1 MNFCIKYNQDFYL
14 SLGFKMSELYLPCLP
29 EFEIQSDIEIDLRGC
44 EVSFTLTYGAVSV
57 DCCMDGVVKVE
68 NFDVPVDGDPQNNL
82 EKPFEFLVVSN
93 TPIEVLRTDIDL
105 VDSQR
110 IKLTEAQL
118 AKLNEYLKKEM
129 VAV

>member
-1 MNFCIKYNQDFYL
+1 
-14 SLGFKMSELYLPCLP
+14 MSELYLPCLP